1 MCQLIEEIIPLLHRS
16 DSVERCLYAIA
27 SFELDIQNLAR
38 KLASPKGARASLA
51 LEARVENIQ
60 QEIEVLIAEQ

>member
-1 MCQLIEEIIPLLHRS
+1 MNKNQGSESSLCQLIEEIIPLLDRS
-16 DSVERCLYAIA
+16 DSVERCLSAIA
-27 SFELDIQNLAR
+27 SFEYDIQN
-38 KLASPKGARASLA
+38 